1 MGGGIEWYIELA
13 EFNTAANKA
22 LVAVIVAA
30 TTKIITGSWQVV
42 CRTREGGRREGGEE
56 EEGVG
61 CIGGGVYSRGREM

>member
-1 MGGGIEWYIELA
+1 LA

-22 LVAVIVAA
+22 LVAA